1 MKCPFCGTNN
11 PADETFCANCGG
23 YLDTS
28 ASSQTVGGQPGT
40 NSNQTATPTQAAGSG
55 SSGGTG
61 TTTQGGGHGTSSTLT
76 PNAKLQNSRYIV
88 EKVLGQGGMGA
99 AVLAKDSRVSNK
111 HVVIK
116 ELISDE
122 NDPKQRQEDV
132 RNFEREVDTLASL
145 DHPLIPTV
153 TDSFQEGSRYY
164 MVQEY
169 APGENLEDYMERVNK
184 PMPEQEALTYI
195 AQVLDILAYLG
206 EQKPPIVHRD
216 IKPANIIISSRDKR
230 ARLVD
235 FGIARADEAKHAQ
248 RKQTSALGTP
258 GYAPPE
264 QYQGN
269 ADVRSDIY
277 ALAATL
283 HHLVTNRDPRNYP
296 PFNYPAA
303 RTLNKQVSPEL
314 ERILEKALTLDINR
328 RYQNALQMKQ
338 DIDRL
343 LQQRFHA
350 AGDTSSYLLNTSGPI
365 PTPSVAAKPAANS
378 AGSAYAGGYS
388 GSNPPVHS
396 QAGQYPANQAGYPY
410 RANQAQRPQNRR
422 ANQQQQMGVFPPAQ
436 PQKRNDNSYILWSF
450 LLLIVVLIIIGALI
464 FILPNMGHPIPP
476 GGGAQPINHTGQTS
490 AKGDQ
495 TTADPISVTNIK
507 GEYIGLSDGKS
518 VFDTGRKNAD
528 YKKQAVQAMI
538 QGNTSQANTFWNDAL
553 GQDSSDAETHIY
565 QENMRILSSGKPYIT
580 FVVGT
585 VLTGPNAG
593 IGYDNLQGAYVAQH
607 EWNQQNTLGNVKV
620 RLIIANTGSDSGN
633 AATVANQIVKAAAK
647 DPTIVGVMGWSLSSH
662 AENASNILTAAHIPM
677 VSATAS
683 SDSLT
688 GLSSYFFRVA
698 PSNQTEATVG
708 ATYAK
713 NKLQAQK
720 AVIFLDDGDS
730 YSQSLG
736 NDFKSAF
743 EAPAIGGKVIQMIT
757 YHKDDQASVIAG
769 LQQLQSDPG
778 LIYFAGYSND
788 MATLL
793 GELPKHPALAK
804 TQILGGDA
812 LYELAGYP
820 ESVKGELHRLH
831 FTAFAYPDEW
841 DILKQTSKKP
851 AFFKDYT
858 DDYSS
863 SNPTGVYGFRRP
875 ANNVILSYDAMTA
888 LLSSAKQA
896 LHGGTA
902 LKSTDLQ
909 QALTGVKNLQGVS
922 GQITFGQ
929 NGDPVDKAVVVLYF
943 DELGRIHMENDLGTG
958 KFLAQ

>member
-11 PADETFCANCGG
+11 PAGETFCANCGG
-23 YLDTS
+23 YLDTP
-28 ASSQTVGGQPGT
+28 ASSTQTVVSQPGA
-40 NSNQTATPTQAAGSG
+40 SYPTATTTQAAG
-55 SSGGTG
+55 GGTG
-61 TTTQGGGHGTSSTLT
+61 GGVHGASSTLT
-76 PNAKLQNSRYIV
+76 PNAKLQNGRYIV

-99 AVLAKDSRVSNK
+99 AVLARDSRVSNK
-111 HVVIK
+111 RVVIK

-122 NDPKQRQEDV
+122 NDPTQRQEDV
-132 RNFEREVDTLASL
+132 RNFEREVETLANL

-195 AQVLDILAYLG
+195 AQVLDILEYLS

-235 FGIARADEAKHAQ
+235 FGIARADEARNAK

-269 ADVRSDIY
+269 ADARSDLY

-296 PFNYPAA
+296 PFNYPPV
-303 RTLNKQVSPEL
+303 RTLNKQLSPEL
-314 ERILEKALTLDINR
+314 ERILEKALTLDINK
-328 RYQNALQMKQ
+328 RYQNARQMKQ
-338 DIDRL
+338 EIEAL

-350 AGDTSSYLLNTSGPI
+350 AIDTSSYILNTSGPI
-365 PTPSVAAKPAANS
+365 STPSVASKPAANS

-388 GSNPPVHS
+388 ASGAPARS
-396 QAGQYPANQAGYPY
+396 QPGQPANNPY
-410 RANQAQRPQNRR
+410 GGGPYGPGPNQGQRPRNRGGY
-422 ANQQQQMGVFPPAQ
+422 QQQQMGTFA
-436 PQKRNDNSYILWSF
+436 PQQQQKKNDNNYILWSF

-464 FILPNMGHPIPP
+464 FVLPNLGHPVTPP
-476 GGGAQPINHTGQTS
+476 GGGAQPISHTGQTS
-490 AKGDQ
+490 AKGNQ
-495 TTADPISVTNIK
+495 PSADPISVTTIK
-507 GEYIGLSDGKS
+507 GESIGLSDGKS
-518 VFDTGRKNAD
+518 IFDTSRKNAS
-528 YKKQAVQAMI
+528 YKNQAVQAMA

-553 GQDSSDAETHIY
+553 GQDSSDAEAHIY
-565 QENMRILSSGKPYIT
+565 QENMRILSSGQPYIT

-633 AATVANQIVKAAAK
+633 AATVAHQIVQAAAK

-698 PSNQTEATVG
+698 PSNKSEATV
-708 ATYAK
+708 AAAYAK
-713 NKLQAQK
+713 SKLQAQQ
-720 AVIFLDDGDS
+720 AAIFLDDGDS

-736 NDFKSAF
+736 NDFKGAF
-743 EAPAIGGKVIQMIT
+743 SGQTRIIT
-757 YHKDDQASVIAG
+757 YHRNDPASIIAG
-769 LQQLQSDPG
+769 VQQLQTDPG

-788 MATLL
+788 VATLL

-820 ESVKGELHRLH
+820 SSVKGELHRMH

-841 DILKQTSKKP
+841 DILKQGNKKP
-851 AFFKDYT
+851 AFFKDYS

-863 SNPTGVYGFRRP
+863 SNPSGVYGFRRP
-875 ANNVILSYDAMTA
+875 SNNVILSYDAMTA
-888 LLSSAKQA
+888 LLTGSKQA
-896 LHGGTA
+896 LNGGTT
-902 LKSTDLQ
+902 LKSTALQ
-909 QALTGVKNLQGVS
+909 QALASVKNLQGVS
-922 GQITFGQ
+922 GQITFGPD
-929 NGDPVDKAVVVLYF
+929 GDPINKAIVVLYF
-943 DELGRIHMENDLGTG
+943 DDMGRIHMEENLGTG
-958 KFLAQ
+958 QFLAQ

>member
-28 ASSQTVGGQPGT
+28 AAGGQT
-40 NSNQTATPTQAAGSG
+40 TVSQSSANNYQTATQTQAAGNS
-55 SSGGTG
+55 SSGNTG
-61 TTTQGGGHGTSSTLT
+61 ATTHGGSQGTSSTLT
-76 PNAKLQNSRYIV
+76 PNAKLQSGRYIV

-153 TDSFQEGSRYY
+153 TDSFQEGSHYY

-169 APGENLEDYMERVNK
+169 APGENLEDYMERINK

-303 RTLNKQVSPEL
+303 RTLNKQISPEL
-314 ERILEKALTLDINR
+314 ERILEKALTLDISK

-350 AGDTSSYLLNTSGPI
+350 TGDTSSYLLNTSGPI
-365 PTPSVAAKPAANS
+365 STPPVAAKPAANS

-388 GSNPPVHS
+388 GSRAPARS
-396 QAGQYPANQAGYPY
+396 QAGQYPSNQAANPY
-410 RANQAQRPQNRR
+410 GAYQAQQPQQYRR
-422 ANQQQQMGVFPPAQ
+422 GNQQQQMGAFPPAQ
-436 PQKRNDNSYILWSF
+436 PQKRNDNNYILWSF
-450 LLLIVVLIIIGALI
+450 LLLIAVLIIIGALI
-464 FILPNMGHPIPP
+464 FVLPHLGHP
-476 GGGAQPINHTGQTS
+476 GGGAYPINQTGQTS
-490 AKGDQ
+490 AKGNQ

-507 GEYIGLSDGKS
+507 GESIGLSDGKS
-518 VFDTGRKNAD
+518 VFDTQRKNAD
-528 YKKQAVQAMI
+528 YKQQAVKAMI
-538 QGNTSQANTFWNDAL
+538 QGNTSQATTFWNDAI
-553 GQDSSDAETHIY
+553 GQDSSDAEAHIY
-565 QENMRILSSGKPYIT
+565 QENMRVLSSGQPYIT

-607 EWNQQNTLGNVKV
+607 EWNSQNTLGNVKV
-620 RLIIANTGSDSGN
+620 RLIIANTGSNSGN
-633 AATVANQIVKAAAK
+633 ATTVASQIVQAAAK

-698 PSNQTEATVG
+698 PSNQSEATVG

-713 NKLQAQK
+713 NTLQAQK
-720 AVIFLDDGDS
+720 AVIFMDDGDS

-736 NDFKSAF
+736 NDFKTAF
-743 EAPAIGGKVIQMIT
+743 EAPAIGGHITQVIT

-769 LQQLQSDPG
+769 LQQIQSDPG

-820 ESVKGELHRLH
+820 KSVSGELHRLH

-841 DILKQTSKKP
+841 DILKQSSKKP
-851 AFFKDYT
+851 AFFNDYSA
-858 DDYSS
+858 DYSS

-875 ANNVILSYDAMTA
+875 TNNVILSYDAMTA

-896 LHGGTA
+896 LNGGTV

-909 QALTGVKNLQGVS
+909 HALASVKNLQGVS

-943 DELGRIHMENDLGTG
+943 DELGRIHMENNLGAG
-958 KFLAQ
+958 KFLAP

>member
-1 MKCPFCGTNN
+1 MKCPFCGTVN

-28 ASSQTVGGQPGT
+28 AGSQTVVGQSGT
-40 NSNQTATPTQAAGSG
+40 NNYQTIAPTQAAGGS
-55 SSGGTG
+55 SSGGIG
-61 TTTQGGGHGTSSTLT
+61 TTNGGSHGASSTLT
-76 PNAKLQNSRYIV
+76 PNAQLQNGRYV
-88 EKVLGQGGMGA
+88 VDKVLGQGGMGA
-99 AVLAKDSRVSNK
+99 AVLAKDTRVSNK
-111 HVVIK
+111 RVVIK

-122 NDPKQRQEDV
+122 SDPAQRQEDV

-195 AQVLDILAYLG
+195 SQVLDILEYLG

-235 FGIARADEAKHAQ
+235 FGIARADEAKHAK
-248 RKQTSALGTP
+248 RKQTTALGTP

-314 ERILEKALTLDINR
+314 ERILEKALTIDINK
-328 RYQNALQMKQ
+328 RYQNAGEMKQ
-338 DIDRL
+338 DIDAL
-343 LQQRFHA
+343 LQQNFHTN
-350 AGDTSSYLLNTSGPI
+350 GTTSSYLLGSSRPL
-365 PTPSVAAKPAANS
+365 PTPPAPAKPAANS
-378 AGSAYAGGYS
+378 VGSTYSKGYS
-388 GSNPPVHS
+388 APNAP
-396 QAGQYPANQAGYPY
+396 AANQPGQFSSTPYGINQVQQPPY
-410 RANQAQRPQNRR
+410 RGRNQQ
-422 ANQQQQMGVFPPAQ
+422 QQQQMGMYPQAQ
-436 PQKRNDNSYILWSF
+436 PQKRNDNNYILWSF

-464 FILPNMGHPIPP
+464 FVLPNLGHPIPP
-476 GGGAQPINHTGQTS
+476 GGGAQPIGGTSQTGAQSGQTN
-490 AKGDQ
+490 AN
-495 TTADPISVTNIK
+495 PISVTTIK
-507 GEYIGLSDGKS
+507 GEAIGLSDGKY
-518 VFDTGRKNAD
+518 VFDTQRAADAD
-528 YKKQAVQAMI
+528 YKKQAVQAMA
-538 QGNTSQANTFWNDAL
+538 QGNTSKANTFWNDAIN
-553 GQDSSDAETHIY
+553 GDSSDAEAHIY
-565 QENMRILSSGKPYIT
+565 QEDLNVLSSGSPYIT

-585 VLTGPNAG
+585 ILTGPNAG
-593 IGYDNLQGAYVAQH
+593 VGYDNLQGAYVAQH
-607 EWNQQNTLGNVKV
+607 EWNSQHTLGNVKV

-633 AATVANQIVKAAAK
+633 ATTVANQIVQAAAK
-647 DPTIVGVMGWSLSSH
+647 DPTIVGVMGWSFSAH
-662 AENASNILTAAHIPM
+662 AENASDVLTQAHIPM

-683 SDSLT
+683 SDTLT
-688 GLSSYFFRVA
+688 NRSNYFFRVA
-698 PSNQTEATVG
+698 PSNKTEAAVG

-713 NKLQAQK
+713 NTLKMQK

-743 EAPAIGGKVIQMIT
+743 EDPSIGGQITQVIK
-757 YHKDDQASVIAG
+757 YNKDDQASIIAG
-769 LQQLQSDPG
+769 LKQLQTDPG

-788 MATLL
+788 VGSLL
-793 GELPKHPALAK
+793 SDLPNHPALAK

-820 ESVKGELHRLH
+820 KNVSANLYRLH

-841 DILKQTSKKP
+841 DVLKQANKKP

-858 DDYSS
+858 ADYSS
-863 SNPTGVYGFRRP
+863 SKPGGGYGFTRP
-875 ANNVILSYDAMTA
+875 ANNVILSYDAMVA
-888 LLSSAKQA
+888 LLTSSKEA
-896 LHGGTA
+896 LNGGSI
-902 LKSTDLQ
+902 LKPTELQ
-909 QALTGVKNLQGVS
+909 QALTKVKGLQGVS
-922 GQITFGQ
+922 GQISFGQ
-929 NGDPVDKAVVVLYF
+929 DGDPINKAVVVLYF
-943 DELGRIHMENDLGTG
+943 DQLGRIHMEENLGAGT
-958 KFLAQ
+958 FLAQ